1 MSMISVKEVLSLDS
15 IPKVKEQLAIRT
27 KLSNEMV
34 GQLYRGIISDE
45 ILAVVKHLQLLENKE
60 KSVRF
65 ILTNG

>member
-1 MSMISVKEVLSLDS
+1 MISVKEVLSLDN